1 MSELNLLDFIIE
13 GSKELEDFYY
23 KIQNLFPVCLKCQ
36 KPVFLN
42 NLKENKIVKVKIE
55 CPFCKNLETLTL
67 KEYIEKL
74 ESLIPEKKYC
84 KEHKDKLSY
93 GFCQECDNWLC
104 KECFIEHIPENHDLY
119 QSQFKIRPACPEHP
133 KEKASFYDPQ
143 QNKYF
148 CNKCNFKP
156 ILDQLTNAYFYNL
169 QDNKILSH
177 CYRCLHYDFII
188 TEARKDL
195 NKLDILI
202 NKILNDKD
210 SELGKEKS
218 EKINHAYDLINKN
231 IDEVRLNN
239 LFIANSYLKS
249 IPNYH
254 VFKNIKNNMGEN
266 HKTFWGF
273 NDMIYEIEDK
283 EKDMTKET
291 LLALI
296 DKFISLCENNITTG
310 IHNKLSEEN
319 MLNFPDE
326 SDLRVKETQSY
337 KIDENEVRK
346 GYLLEKGKSFI
357 IHGTDYFIIYDSN
370 TFGKILEKKFLK
382 NRISYISIIDNKR
395 FLVSFEKHYEYYE
408 LKEAKYECTK
418 PAEIQRVNLD
428 EFKKEMGIEVK
439 PKKEK
444 KDNDES
450 DESSD
455 EYDPDAPFQ
464 PKDINGGI
472 DAIVLLKDETKVA
485 IGQGT
490 LISIREFDTGKLIK
504 TLVKH
509 EGGIEVLFTVGN
521 YLVSSCSCNNLCFWN
536 LDSLELEKC
545 LDAGFKSPT
554 AYIIIDEETM
564 ITGGDTGG
572 SQIDLDLLKV
582 VGDYSGDF
590 MIIEGLVQLNDEE
603 VIIATQDYSTST
615 NNFYLLNIYSMDIS
629 LHMKNVHN
637 DICEACIK
645 IDDNRFVSLCRDCT
659 FKVWNIKEKENK
671 SDKDDDE

>member
-1 MSELNLLDFIIE
+1 MSVF
-13 GSKELEDFYY
+13 SFY

-119 QSQFKIRPACPEHP
+119 QSQFKIRPTCPEHP

-231 IDEVRLNN
+231 IDEVRFNN

-418 PAEIQRVNLD
+418 SVEIQKANLD

-444 KDNDES
+444 KDSDES

-455 EYDPDAPFQ
+455 EYDPDVPFQ